1 MSHVTA
7 ESNPAGHHAHDPYV
21 AHHFESAEQQMSS
34 IKLGMWVFLATE
46 ILMFGG
52 LFCGYAV
59 WRHNVPESFEY
70 GHRLLATNLGA
81 INTVILICSSFT
93 MAWGVRAAQLGQKKL
108 LITLLA
114 LTIAGGLGFMGI
126 KYAEYSAKFAHGT
139 GPGMFFDEQTI
150 KHHFGGHDAAHDQ
163 AGDGTPTAQAERGDA
178 HAEGAQADAGS
189 PGPLSPARGAG
200 RDLRPEGGSELQAPA
215 GPPIGVAPRFAGP
228 DADSRQHGHAKPPL
242 TAEQVLASANFVSI
256 YFLMTGLHGVHVL
269 VGLVLIAWLLV
280 KALGGTFGPRRFAP
294 VDVVGL
300 YWHLVDLIWIFLFPL
315 LYLIH

>member
-1 MSHVTA
+1 MSQATA
-7 ESNPAGHHAHDPYV
+7 DSHASAHHEHDPYV

-93 MAWGVRAAQLGQKKL
+93 MAWGVRAAQLGQKTL
-108 LITLLA
+108 LIVLLA
-114 LTIAGGLGFMGI
+114 LTLLGGFGFMGI
-126 KYAEYSAKFAHGT
+126 KYVEYSSKFAHGT
-139 GPGMFFDEQTI
+139 GPGMFFDADQI
-150 KHHFGGHDAAHDQ
+150 RHHFGEHGPGHTPAA
-163 AGDGTPTAQAERGDA
+163 GAETEAGDA
-178 HAEGAQADAGS
+178 HAHAGGEAAK
-189 PGPLSPARGAG
+189 PGPISPARMTYAEP
-200 RDLRPEGGSELQAPA
+200 RPPGGSDLQAPA
-215 GPPIGVAPRFAGP
+215 GPPVGLSPKFIGPEP
-228 DADSRQHGHAKPPL
+228 DDGTPAGHAKEPL
-242 TAEQVLASANFVSI
+242 TPEQVLASANFVNI

-269 VGLVLIAWLLV
+269 IGLALISWLLV
-280 KALGGTFGPRRFAP
+280 KAIRGAFGPKRFAP